1 VPAGSTGL
9 LPAPTTKGDGVRA
22 LIIDDARAM
31 RSILKRI
38 VLPLGFEVHE
48 AGNGREALDHLLST
62 DEVPDLALVDWNMPE
77 MNGLDF
83 IKAVRGDQR
92 WRNMSLMMV
101 TTESENHN
109 VVRALAAGAH
119 EYVIKPFPPAAI
131 IEKLVLLGLVPSE
144 AVAAAA

>member
-1 VPAGSTGL
+1 VPAGSTRL

-22 LIIDDARAM
+22 LIIDDACAM

-48 AGNGREALDHLLST
+48 AGNGREALDHLLAT

-77 MNGLDF
+77 MP
-83 IKAVRGDQR
+83 
-92 WRNMSLMMV
+92 
-101 TTESENHN
+101 E
-109 VVRALAAGAH
+109 
-119 EYVIKPFPPAAI
+119 AI